1 MYPDVCLEVDDGE
14 LADHE
19 NVTITVTNVPPLISV
34 VSKSEVVFQE
44 QFTVNITI
52 DPRMTEIY
60 GVEYDLSFDNL
71 VLRCEWQNEGTFLNH
86 DGSDTT
92 VYRNVIDND
101 IGKISFAAT
110 RTGTPNGVTDPATF
124 AIIKFTAIEP
134 GACTNLN
141 ITGVSAS
148 DPDADP
154 VPQME
159 INNSSVC
166 VSPNIPPV
174 AAGKPI
180 HRYNNEGE
188 KYICKTHFNGTES
201 CDPDGEVVYWR
212 WSFGDGNYG
221 VGEFADHEYQSWIWN
236 GTGYDPFVTILT
248 VTDNGDPHQHDDST
262 SFEVIV
268 YTAGD
273 ANGDGR
279 VNILDATIVGLEWGE
294 TAICGDYCWEGNERA
309 DKADLN
315 NDCKVNILDAVI
327 IGTCWGHT
335 AW

>member
-1 MYPDVCLEVDDGE
+1 MCLEVDDGE

-34 VSKSEVVFQE
+34 ISKPEVVFQE
-44 QFTVNITI
+44 QFTVNITV

-60 GVEYDLSFDNL
+60 GVEYDLSFDNT
-71 VLRCEWQNEGTFLNH
+71 VLHAEWQNEGMLLNH
-86 DGSDTT
+86 DGAYTT
-92 VYRNVIDND
+92 VYINTIDND
-101 IGKISFAAT
+101 CGKVSFAST
-110 RTGTPNGVTDPATF
+110 RLGTPDGVTDPGTF
-124 AIIKFTAIEP
+124 AKVRFTAIEP

-141 ITGVSAS
+141 LTYVIAS
-148 DPDADP
+148 DPEADP
-154 VPQME
+154 VPPME
-159 INNSSVC
+159 TNNTTVC
-166 VSPNIPPV
+166 VSPNIPPA
-174 AAGKPI
+174 AAGKSI

-188 KYICKTHFNGTES
+188 KYICKAHFNGTES
-201 CDPDGEVVYWR
+201 YDPDGEVVYWR

-221 VGEFADHEYQSWIWN
+221 TGEFADHEYQSWIWN
-236 GTGYDPFVTILT
+236 RSGYDSFEVILT

-309 DKADLN
+309 DRADLN